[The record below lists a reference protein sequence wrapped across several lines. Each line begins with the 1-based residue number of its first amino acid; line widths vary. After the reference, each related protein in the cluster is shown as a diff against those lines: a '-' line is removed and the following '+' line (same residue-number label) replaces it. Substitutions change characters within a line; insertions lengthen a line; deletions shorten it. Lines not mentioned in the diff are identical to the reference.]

1 MENLQKKFIV
11 EANEFINNLEDSLL
25 SLEKNPGD
33 KNKIQEIF
41 RIMHSLKGS
50 GAMFGFDD
58 ISEFTHN
65 LENIYD
71 LIRNN
76 EMVVTKE
83 LLNVTLASVDHLRNL
98 LNQNSSEEVK
108 KEHQRL
114 TNIINDIINI
124 KNKEEKKDIE
134 IASEK
139 KQASIPEQDVKNQD
153 IKTYFIFFEPK
164 EDIFS
169 NGTNPLYLLDE
180 LNSMGTCKV
189 FSRLNKIPSI
199 EDISIEKCYT
209 YWDVILSTSQGINAI
224 SDVFIFVEDDCNL
237 EILEIAAYDLFE
249 NNFFIK
255 EIENKKFLE
264 KNISIDELR
273 KFISTLSNIEV
284 EPEENDISAPDKIS
298 ESIEDI
304 VDEVKQTKI
313 VTPQS
318 KEKAL
323 STIRVSSEK
332 LDQLMNLVSELVTT
346 QARLLLFAEESK
358 DNELIAIAENIQK
371 LSRQLRENAFDM
383 CLTPIQTMLTRFKRL
398 VRDLSNELNKDVEF
412 ITEGAETELDKT
424 IIENIADPIMHILRN
439 SIDHGI
445 ESEETRVRLGK
456 PKQGKIL
463 LKAFYSGTNVH
474 IMINDDGAGIDPEKI
489 KEKALKIGII
499 NPETSYSKKELLNL
513 ILISGFSTSKNV
525 TDVSGR
531 GVGMDVVKRNI
542 EEVRGEVEI
551 DSVVNKG
558 TTITIKL
565 PLTLSIIDGLLV
577 KINNTCFIIPLSAVD
592 KIYEADRS
600 VLENNFN
607 NIIVFESKQIPFL
620 YLRHEFDI
628 TDNCPSKQNLV
639 VVNYDDKQMGL
650 AVDTVVGEY
659 QAVLKPLG
667 KYLNK
672 NEIFSGA
679 SILGDGT
686 VALVMDTNKVINKF
700 TN

>member
-1 MENLQKKFIV
+1 MESLQKKFIV
-11 EANEFINNLEDSLL
+11 EANEFVNNLEDSLL
-25 SLEKNPGD
+25 SLEKNPDD

-71 LIRNN
+71 LIRN
-76 EMVVTKE
+76 EKMVVTKE
-83 LLNVTLASVDHLRNL
+83 LLDVTLASVDHLKNL
-98 LNQNSSEEVK
+98 LNQNSSEEVT

-114 TNIINDIINI
+114 TNIINEIINN

-134 IASEK
+134 VSSEK
-139 KQASIPEQDVKNQD
+139 KQVLTPKQDIENQD
-153 IKTYFIFFEPK
+153 LKTYFIFFEPK

-189 FSRLNKIPSI
+189 FFRLNKMPSI
-199 EDISIEKCYT
+199 EDINIEKCYT
-209 YWDVILSTSQGINAI
+209 YWDIILVTSQGINAI

-237 EILEIAAYDLFE
+237 EILEIAANNLFE
-249 NNFFIK
+249 NKFFIE
-255 EIENKKFLE
+255 EIDNKKFLE
-264 KNISIDELR
+264 ENISIDELR

-284 EPEENDISAPDKIS
+284 EPEEIDIHKNEEVS

-304 VDEVKQTKI
+304 VDEVKQKEI
-313 VTPQS
+313 VTPQP
-318 KEKAL
+318 KEKAI
-323 STIRVSSEK
+323 STIRVSSAK
-332 LDQLMNLVSELVTT
+332 LDQLMNLVSELVTI

-358 DNELIAIAENIQK
+358 DNELISIAEDVQK

-383 CLTPIQTMLTRFKRL
+383 CLIPIQTMLTRFKRM

-424 IIENIADPIMHILRN
+424 IIENIADPVMHILRN

-463 LKAFYSGTNVH
+463 LKAFYSGTNVY
-474 IMINDDGAGIDPEKI
+474 IIIKDDGAGIDPEKI
-489 KEKALKIGII
+489 KEKALKTGII
-499 NPETSYSKKELLNL
+499 NRETSYSKKELLNL

-525 TDVSGR
+525 TGVSGR

-542 EEVRGEVEI
+542 EEIRGEVEI
-551 DSVVNKG
+551 DSVVNEG

-577 KINNTCFIIPLSAVD
+577 KINNTCFIIPLSAVN

-600 VLENNFN
+600 VLENNYN
-607 NIIVFESKQIPFL
+607 NIIVFENKQIPFL
-620 YLRHEFDI
+620 YLRDEFDI
-628 TDNCPSKQNLV
+628 ADNCPSKQNLV
-639 VVNYDDKQMGL
+639 VVNYEDKQMGL
-650 AVDTVVGEY
+650 AVDTVIGEY

-686 VALVMDTNKVINKF
+686 VALVMDTNKIINKF